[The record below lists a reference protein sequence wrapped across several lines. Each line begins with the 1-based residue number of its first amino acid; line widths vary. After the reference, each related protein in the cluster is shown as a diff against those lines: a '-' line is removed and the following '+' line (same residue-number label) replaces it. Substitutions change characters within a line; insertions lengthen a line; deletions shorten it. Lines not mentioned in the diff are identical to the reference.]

1 MKGSLYDKQEK
12 YHDCGSFY
20 DNRKW
25 NSVFFLNKNNERQTN
40 LTYTRLALPSQYSV
54 KPLANESSLVTSDTN
69 DTVSSSSSTSS
80 DSSGAI
86 NPTSRTTVVSSG
98 LPDAGT
104 WVNDFQNVNQS
115 HALGIAGQFNIFARN
130 MNTTQNH
137 PVFGNFA
144 TQNVKTQSWVVNG
157 NKSLSYVQDKITSDG
172 DSIGFNSDT
181 LVLGQS
187 FNYNPDFQWGRPA
200 INGIR
205 LDTAPKKLRQD
216 TGGSKYIDFDA
227 EFDRLN
233 AASANIANYSKNNVP
248 LVNNYYGL
256 ITFDAS
262 NIPAKDNVKYMVVKA
277 SDIPTT
283 NSRLNVTGVT
293 ADQKIV
299 STVDTTGVSDVS
311 TTNLEFVNGTQDKS
325 ILFNY
330 YNEAGQSSFAGNVSW
345 GTINGN
351 IGAILAPQATITLA
365 STAFKGNIIA
375 KNFVNNYM
383 GEQTSNYPDVPV
395 PTGDTPANQPQ
406 LISVPD
412 IDFGSHKLGIK
423 NSTIGDWQGNFAL
436 EGQKG
441 KAININ
447 VAVTQPFTDVNG
459 RIADQLNLQLLQS
472 DYQSGDLVTTSQE
485 MNGSSAKINYWI
497 WQDNG
502 QGNLLS
508 DWQYNKEH
516 NQNIFYAMQMSNLQT
531 VKFTG
536 SYTAK
541 LRWTLTDSP

>member
-1 MKGSLYDKQEK
+1 MIVVSGTLYFQSQNDKNQV
-12 YHDCGSFY
+12 H
-20 DNRKW
+20 
-25 NSVFFLNKNNERQTN
+25 T
-40 LTYTRLALPSQYSV
+40 TYARSALPSQYEIKS
-54 KPLANESSLVTSDTN
+54 LTNESSSSISDG
-69 DTVSSSSSTSS
+69 DTISSSSSPSSSVSTS
-80 DSSGAI
+80 AI
-86 NPTSRTTVVSSG
+86 EPSNSKNATRQSVVVNSR
-98 LPDAGT
+98 LPKAGT
-104 WVNDFQNVNQS
+104 WVDDFQNVNQS

-277 SDIPTT
+277 SDIPAT

-299 STVDTTGVSDVS
+299 ITVDTTGVSDVS